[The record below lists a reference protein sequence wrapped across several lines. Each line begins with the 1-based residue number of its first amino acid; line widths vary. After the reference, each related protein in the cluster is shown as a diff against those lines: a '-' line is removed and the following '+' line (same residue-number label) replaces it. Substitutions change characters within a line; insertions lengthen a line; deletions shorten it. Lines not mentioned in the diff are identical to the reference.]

1 MPKNGIAD
9 QIDPLADFA
18 SKAQIAKKFKRSPR
32 TIDRWVRFRNFPPPL
47 KLGNLVIF
55 HVPSIEK
62 FLADKCAASARNRQ
76 MD

>member
-9 QIDPLADFA
+9 QIDPLANFA
-18 SKAQIAKKFKRSPR
+18 SKAQVAKAFKKSQR
-32 TIDRWVRFRNFPPPL
+32 TIDRWVRFRNFSPPI

-62 FLADKCAASARNRQ
+62 YLVDKCATSARNRQ